1 MLLGDFQALTLQ
13 ARRDAR
19 CHESRATRLAQS
31 GISCIIDGVHFV
43 VTETLQAS
51 PRGVFDVISDPRRRM
66 EWQSS
71 LLSVE
76 VSTSGPPR
84 QGMRWREVTQGWV
97 SFDMEITRFER
108 PALWSEHG
116 RGWLA
121 DATLDVAI
129 EPLGEATRVNVAV
142 EIAFK
147 GPFKALAPL
156 VRRFMP
162 GALAADLQRLAALA
176 RQLDSTQPAG

>member
-1 MLLGDFQALTLQ
+1 L
-13 ARRDAR
+13 
-19 CHESRATRLAQS
+19 
-31 GISCIIDGVHFV
+31 V

-51 PRGVFDVISDPRRRM
+51 PAGVFDVISDPRRRM

-76 VSTSGPPR
+76 VLTSGAPR
-84 QGMRWREVTQGWV
+84 QGMRWREVTRGWV
-97 SFDMEITRFER
+97 SFDMEISKFER

-121 DATLDVAI
+121 DATLEVVL
-129 EPLGEATRVNVAV
+129 EPLGEATRVSVAV
-142 EIAFK
+142 DIAFK
-147 GPFKALAPL
+147 GPFRALAPL

-162 GALAADLQRLAALA
+162 GALAADLQRVAALA
-176 RQLDSTQPAG
+176 RQVDRGQAVG